1 MTDSHTDIAT
11 QFSARIRAATAANTP
26 LRIRGGGTKEW
37 YGQALDGEVLDT
49 RAYAGIVSYEPTELV
64 VTARCGT
71 PLAEIEAL
79 LARHNQM
86 LAFEPPRFGPESTI
100 GGVVA
105 SALSGPRRASAGA
118 VRDFVL
124 GAVLMDGHGEALRFG
139 GQVMKNVA
147 GYDVSRL
154 LAGSLGTLGLI
165 LEVSLK
171 VLPVPLGGASLRFE
185 MSEIDAL
192 RRLNE
197 WGGQPL
203 PISASCWHQGVLSLR
218 LSGAEAAVVAA
229 RRKLGGESFGDAEA
243 SASGTMAGGAGTNA
257 NSAAAEGTGG
267 GGLATHR
274 TTDQADDGPDDH
286 AAGRADDGAAFWAAL
301 RDQTHPYFSGGSL
314 WRLSV
319 PSAASAIIL
328 RGEQLIEWGGAQ
340 RWLKVDGGDAAQAEG
355 IRRTVSAAG
364 GHATLFRGGDKSVGV
379 FHPLAPAVMKI
390 HERLKHSFDPAG
402 IFNPGRMY

>member
-1 MTDSHTDIAT
+1 MTTASYSHIAA
-11 QFSARIRAATAANTP
+11 QFSERIRVATEAGTP
-26 LRIRGGGTKEW
+26 LRLRGGGSKDW
-37 YGQALDGEVLDT
+37 YGEAPQGELLDT

-64 VTARCGT
+64 ITARCGT

-79 LARHNQM
+79 LAQHQQM
-86 LAFEPPRFGPESTI
+86 LAFEPPRYGAASTI

-171 VLPVPLGGASLRFE
+171 VLPVPLREASLRFE

-192 RRLNE
+192 RHLNE
-197 WGGQPL
+197 WAGQPL
-203 PISASCWHQGVLSLR
+203 PISASCWRQGVLSLR
-218 LSGAEAAVVAA
+218 LSGAVAAVEAAQ
-229 RRKLGGESFGDAEA
+229 RKLGGAPLDDA
-243 SASGTMAGGAGTNA
+243 
-257 NSAAAEGTGG
+257 
-267 GGLATHR
+267 
-274 TTDQADDGPDDH
+274 
-286 AAGRADDGAAFWAAL
+286 AAFWASL
-301 RDQTHPYFSGGSL
+301 RDQTHGYFDGGSL

-319 PSAASAIIL
+319 PPAASAIIL

-340 RWLKVDGGDAAQAEG
+340 RWLKVESADAEQAAG
-355 IRRTVSAAG
+355 IRRTVAAAG
-364 GHATLFRGGDKSVGV
+364 GHATLFRSVDKSVGV
-379 FHPLAPAVMKI
+379 FHPLAPAVAKI
-390 HERLKHSFDPAG
+390 HERLKQSFDPAG